1 MDLPDNKYDYY
12 TVTVD
17 SLDQASKNTFSV
29 YLTEPMKNVVQAKLL
44 ATHIHSAD
52 SVQHLYISIN
62 ELNSI
67 FNDRAT
73 EDLNGQGAISRV
85 RGAFASVALSSDHT
99 GASDQVINFREKSY
113 YEISNEYPSII
124 RRVDRLTVS
133 LLDESGNT
141 IPNPAVGTDENMFI
155 LRFKCLSPSVIL
167 P

>member
-62 ELNSI
+62 ELIGSFNLEFSI
-67 FNDRAT
+67 LSAPISEAASNFLLSISTAAT
-73 EDLNGQGAISRV
+73 FL
-85 RGAFASVALSSDHT
+85 
-99 GASDQVINFREKSY
+99 
-113 YEISNEYPSII
+113 
-124 RRVDRLTVS
+124 
-133 LLDESGNT
+133 
-141 IPNPAVGTDENMFI
+141 
-155 LRFKCLSPSVIL
+155 
-167 P
+167 